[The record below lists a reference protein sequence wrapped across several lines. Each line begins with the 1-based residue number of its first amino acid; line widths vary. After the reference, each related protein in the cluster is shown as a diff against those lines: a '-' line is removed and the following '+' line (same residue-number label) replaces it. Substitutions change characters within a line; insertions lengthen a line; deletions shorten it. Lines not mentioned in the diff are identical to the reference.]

1 VVSQKLRRAEAKLK
15 QIPIL
20 KAQVKAQAHTI
31 RKLEK
36 KLKAFDEM
44 VKEKKDLTRQVK
56 RLQEQLADVGK
67 CTEGIYQEG
76 NKRYNTKNET

>member
-1 VVSQKLRRAEAKLK
+1 LK

-44 VKEKKDLTRQVK
+44 VKEKKDLTR
-56 RLQEQLADVGK
+56 
-67 CTEGIYQEG
+67 
-76 NKRYNTKNET
+76 

>member
-1 VVSQKLRRAEAKLK
+1 MPPKANVKVVSQKLRRAEAKLK

-20 KAQVKAQAHTI
+20 KAQVKAQAQTI

-36 KLKAFDEM
+36 KLKAFDE
-44 VKEKKDLTRQVK
+44 KDLIQQVK

-67 CTEGIYQEG
+67 CTLMKLEKGL
-76 NKRYNTKNET
+76 